1 MGEEQR
7 WFAADKEVGVPR
19 AGHFIA
25 SKFCLCVDGY
35 EGGSIARHTG
45 HQFLRSPEK
54 ALEGQGFS
62 TIGENEG
69 KPGNK
74 DAESGGS
81 GAGTREFSDCVV
93 FSKDK
98 SQGQQP
104 CRWGGRVHSPL
115 S

>member
-1 MGEEQR
+1 M
-7 WFAADKEVGVPR
+7 K
-19 AGHFIA
+19 
-25 SKFCLCVDGY
+25 
-35 EGGSIARHTG
+35 
-45 HQFLRSPEK
+45 
-54 ALEGQGFS
+54 
-62 TIGENEG
+62 
-69 KPGNK
+69 K

-104 CRWGGRVHSPL
+104 CRWGGTGARGRVNSPL